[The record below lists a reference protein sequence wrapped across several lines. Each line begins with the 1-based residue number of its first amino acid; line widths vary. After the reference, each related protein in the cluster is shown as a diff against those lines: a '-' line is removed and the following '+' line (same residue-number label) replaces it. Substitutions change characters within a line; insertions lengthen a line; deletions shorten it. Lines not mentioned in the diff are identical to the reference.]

1 MGFLN
6 FIAEPLG
13 KFLYGIYN
21 TVAIQNYGLAIIIFT
36 IIVRAAMVPLTLK
49 QYKSTAE
56 MQKVQPLME
65 EIKRKYANDKDK
77 LNQETMKLYQ
87 EHKIN
92 PAGGCLPLLI
102 QMPILLSLWQ
112 VITRPLK
119 FMLGFSAE
127 QLSSLA
133 TKAGVTG
140 AYPEINTITYFMKNG
155 EGDKVGNLNMFF
167 PTHDFG
173 INLGSIPTWH
183 FNELIAEPTNF
194 VLLLLPLIATF
205 TTFLTV
211 RMSMPKPTEGTSSA
225 PANPM
230 GKSMMYISPLMTLVF
245 SFQFPAGLALY
256 WIAGNIFAIGQ
267 QYYVNKY
274 VLKKKEVVSK

>member
-1 MGFLN
+1 MGFLD
-6 FIAEPLG
+6 FIAKPLG
-13 KFLYGIYN
+13 QFLYWIYN
-21 TVAIQNYGLAIIIFT
+21 TVAFQNYGLAIIIFT

-56 MQKVQPLME
+56 MQKVQPLLKE
-65 EIKRKYANDKDK
+65 VQRKYANDKEK

-102 QMPILLSLWQ
+102 QMPILFALWQ
-112 VITRPLK
+112 VITKPLK

-127 QLSSLA
+127 HLAELA
-133 TKAGVTG
+133 TKAGVKG
-140 AYPEINTITYFMKNG
+140 AYTEIDTITYFIKNG
-155 EGDKVGNLNMFF
+155 LGDQVGNLNMFF
-167 PTHDFG
+167 PSHAHG
-173 INLGSIPTWH
+173 INLGSIPTYH
-183 FNELIAEPTNF
+183 LDQLSADPTKII
-194 VLLLLPLIATF
+194 LLLLPLIAVVTTYF
-205 TTFLTV
+205 TT
-211 RMSMPKPTEGTSSA
+211 RMSMPKTTDKTT
-225 PANPM
+225 NPM
-230 GKSMMYISPLMTLVF
+230 GNSMMYISPLMTLIF

-274 VLKKKEVVSK
+274 VLNKKEVVIK

>member
-1 MGFLN
+1 MGFLD
-6 FIAEPLG
+6 FIAKPLG
-13 KFLYGIYN
+13 QFLYWIYS
-21 TVAIQNYGLAIIIFT
+21 TVAFENYGLAIIIFT

-56 MQKVQPLME
+56 MQKIQPLLE
-65 EIKRKYANDKDK
+65 EIKRKYANDKEK
-77 LNQETMKLYQ
+77 LNEEMMKLYQ

-112 VITRPLK
+112 VITKPLK

-127 QLSSLA
+127 QLTKLA
-133 TKAGVTG
+133 TEANVLKHPYA
-140 AYPEINTITYFMKNG
+140 EIDTITYFIKNG
-155 EGDKVGNLNMFF
+155 KGSEVGNLNMFF
-167 PTHDFG
+167 PSHGG
-173 INLGSIPTWH
+173 INLGSIPTYH
-183 FNELIAEPTNF
+183 FDQLAADPMKIW
-194 VLLLLPLIATF
+194 LLLLVVLAVG
-205 TTFLTV
+205 TTFLTA
-211 RMSMPKPTEGTSSA
+211 RMSMPKTTDKA
-225 PANPM
+225 TNPM
-230 GKSMMYISPLMTLVF
+230 GNTMLYISPLMTLIF